1 MTQHNTHADHT
12 HADHWQFT
20 LAVYTHEDVARHCLA
35 LQDRVGLDVNMLLMM
50 LWAASRWRHAP
61 TTEQI
66 AQADSLVQDWREEVI
81 LPLRKLRTR
90 LKTGPA
96 PAPDAITNELRE
108 NIKRLELEA
117 ERTEQ
122 DVLAEWVREHMPLSR
137 SQVESSLIGSG
148 LIERVDEDNAQVE
161 SGVAEGIDKDNVQA
175 DSGLSK
181 GIEGGGEVSARENRE
196 NSRDSGHGVKVGDT
210 GDAEVSANEVSRG
223 ARAFDSAD
231 LQAVLEQTAVRV
243 VGFFEGRMSD
253 AHEAEVAAHAADP
266 WLALQHAHEVV
277 AAAAQVVFNS
287 GSGLQ
292 AAE

>member
-1 MTQHNTHADHT
+1 MTQHSTHAE
-12 HADHWQFT
+12 HWQFS
-20 LAVYTHEDVARHCLA
+20 LAVYTQEDVARHCLA

-50 LWAASRWRHAP
+50 LWAASCWRHAP

-96 PAPDAITNELRE
+96 PAPDAITSELRE

-122 DVLAEWVREHMPLSR
+122 DVLAEWVREQKPLSR
-137 SQVESSLIGSG
+137 LPVESSLIGSG
-148 LIERVDEDNAQVE
+148 LKERVDEDYAQVE
-161 SGVAEGIDKDNVQA
+161 SDVAEEVDVDNVQA

-181 GIEGGGEVSARENRE
+181 GIEGVGEVSAREDRE
-196 NSRDSGHGVKVGDT
+196 NSRGSGNSVNEGYG
-210 GDAEVSANEVSRG
+210 GNAEVSVNEVSSG
-223 ARAFDSAD
+223 TSASNSAD

-243 VGFFEGRMSD
+243 VGFFEGRMSG
-253 AHEAEVAAHAADP
+253 AHEEEIAAHAADP

-277 AAAAQVVFNS
+277 VAAAQVVFNTDN
-287 GSGLQ
+287 GLQ